1 MGGTMQ
7 DFERVALAGLVHSLE
22 GLFERARV
30 TPTEAVKRLLALGE
44 LEDPVLAAILEQ
56 AHRYAAGGASLEQ
69 ALAQVPLLSIF
80 SRVHLWH
87 PEEMKPKYHRLAP
100 LPETVSDQTA
110 IFPTESGDLGGLNAH
125 VKEFAEALDDLARS
139 IDDNRFDHLYSH
151 LLAILQQYTWCLAGH
166 AEDVALFDHLKLT
179 SAIAACLYRYHEGDL
194 GADRMMEAANEERFC
209 LIVGDLSGIQDYIF
223 DITTIG
229 AGGVARR
236 LRARSFLLSLL
247 SDGVSHL
254 IADRL
259 QVPLGNVIMASG
271 GKFYLLVPNLGQME
285 DQVKAL
291 QAEIDGWL
299 RAEFNGEIGANLA
312 HICLSGQQFSA
323 GDEQHEGF
331 GDVMTR
337 LSSRLNTQKRR
348 RGMTVL
354 QEGDGWAEDAF
365 AIERDF
371 WGRGACLSCG
381 KFPATVGELCEQCD
395 RDVALGKVL
404 PRARY
409 VAYYRTAPSPKHI
422 RLPGGYAAVVF
433 PEGELSEVGEA
444 YLVAKLNDPDLKELR
459 AHPAAFRY
467 LANYV
472 PLEDYD
478 AQLSFE
484 EIAER
489 AEGRPLLGYVKAD
502 VDYLGILFAQGLR
515 RDQQGYDT
523 APHLAMLSRMLDLF
537 FSGWMQHTLSQKQDY
552 QNFYTIFSGGDDL
565 FLVGPW
571 DKAAKFACHV
581 NTKLREFVG
590 GNPDITLSAGV
601 LFTKHRYPIA
611 RSAGDADKVLGQS
624 KEAEWEDEQGEKHNR
639 NQITVL
645 GDTFRWDEAPDIF
658 GDIAAL
664 TKHQKDLTSAFL
676 YNLVMYSQLYN
687 AYLAGEIEVP
697 RYRAMF
703 AYNIARN
710 LRRGGKE
717 VFDWADELMRSLS
730 GRRESERMR
739 HLGLVA
745 TYLLFY
751 RRETAES

>member
-1 MGGTMQ
+1 MQ
-7 DFERVALAGLVHSLE
+7 DFERVVLAGLVHGLG
-22 GLFERARV
+22 GLFERAVV
-30 TPTEAVKRLLALGE
+30 TPTEATKRLLALGE
-44 LEDPVLAAILEQ
+44 LENPALAAILEQ
-56 AHRYAAGGASLEQ
+56 AHRYAAGGANLEQ
-69 ALAQVPLLSIF
+69 ALAQVPLVSIF
-80 SRVHLWH
+80 SRVHLRQ
-87 PEEMKPKYHRLAP
+87 PEESKLNYHRLAP
-100 LPETVSDQTA
+100 LPDTASDPMA
-110 IFPTESGDLGGLNAH
+110 IFPTESGDLGGLSAH
-125 VKEFAEALDDLARS
+125 VEEFARALDDLAQS
-139 IDDNRFDHLYSH
+139 VDVNRFDHLYSH
-151 LLAILQQYTWCLAGH
+151 LLAVLQQYTWCLAGH
-166 AEDVALFDHLKLT
+166 VEDVALFDHLKLT

-194 GADRMMEAANEERFC
+194 RADRVKEAADEERFC
-209 LIVGDLSGIQDYIF
+209 LLVGDLSGIQDYIF

-236 LRARSFLLSLL
+236 LRARSFFLSLL

-259 QVPLGNVIMASG
+259 KVPLGNVIMASG

-285 DQVKAL
+285 DRVKTL

-312 HICLSGQQFSA
+312 QICFSGQQFSA

-331 GDVMTR
+331 GDVMTK
-337 LSSRLNTQKRR
+337 LSLRLNTQKRR

-354 QEGDGWAEDAF
+354 QDAAGWNEDAF
-365 AIERDF
+365 AIELDF
-371 WGRGACLSCG
+371 WGRGACQSCG
-381 KFPATVGELCEQCD
+381 KFPATVGEICEQCD

-404 PRARY
+404 PQVRY
-409 VAYYRTAPSPKHI
+409 VAYYRAAPPLKHI
-422 RLPGGYAAVVF
+422 QLPGGYAIAVF
-433 PEGELSEVGEA
+433 PEDELSEVGEA

-472 PLEDYD
+472 PLGDYG

-484 EIAER
+484 EITEK
-489 AEGRPLLGYVKAD
+489 AEGRHLLGYVKAD

-515 RDQQGYDT
+515 RDRQGYDT

-537 FSGWMQHTLSQKQDY
+537 FSGWMQYTLSQKQEY
-552 QNFYTIFSGGDDL
+552 QSFYTIFSGGDDL

-571 DKAAKFACHV
+571 DKAADLACHV
-581 NTKLREFVG
+581 NEKLREFVG
-590 GNPDITLSAGV
+590 GNPDITLSGGL

-611 RSAGDADKVLGQS
+611 RAAGVADEVLEQS
-624 KEAEWEDEQGEKHNR
+624 KETKWEDERGEKRNR
-639 NQITVL
+639 NQLTIL
-645 GDTFRWDEAPDIF
+645 GDTFRWEQAGPIFEDIEALKQHAD
-658 GDIAAL
+658 
-664 TKHQKDLTSAFL
+664 KLTSSFL
-676 YNLVMYSQLYN
+676 YSLVHYSQMYN
-687 AYLAGEIEVP
+687 AYLAGNLDVVP

-710 LRRGGKE
+710 LRKGSRV
-717 VFDWADELMRSLS
+717 VFEWADELVRSLS

-751 RRETAES
+751 KRETAES

>member
-1 MGGTMQ
+1 M
-7 DFERVALAGLVHSLE
+7 
-22 GLFERARV
+22 
-30 TPTEAVKRLLALGE
+30 
-44 LEDPVLAAILEQ
+44 
-56 AHRYAAGGASLEQ
+56 
-69 ALAQVPLLSIF
+69 
-80 SRVHLWH
+80 
-87 PEEMKPKYHRLAP
+87 
-100 LPETVSDQTA
+100 
-110 IFPTESGDLGGLNAH
+110 
-125 VKEFAEALDDLARS
+125 DDLAHS
-139 IDDNRFDHLYSH
+139 VDLNHFEHVYSH
-151 LLAILQQYTWCLAGH
+151 LLAVLQQYTWCLAAH

-179 SAIAACLYRYHEGDL
+179 SAIAACLYRYHEADL
-194 GADRMMEAANEERFC
+194 MADRVKEAIDEERFC
-209 LIVGDLSGIQDYIF
+209 LLVGDLSGIQDYIF

-236 LRARSFLLSLL
+236 LRARSFFMSLL

-259 QVPLGNVIMASG
+259 EVPLGDVIMASG

-285 DQVKAL
+285 SRVKAL

-312 HICLSGQQFSA
+312 QICFSGQQFSA
-323 GDEQHEGF
+323 GGEQHEGF

-337 LSSRLNTQKRR
+337 LSFRLNIQKRR

-354 QEGDGWAEDAF
+354 QDGDGWIEGDF

-371 WGRGACLSCG
+371 WGRDACQSCG
-381 KFPATVGELCEQCD
+381 KFPATVGEICEQCD

-404 PRARY
+404 PRVRY
-409 VAYYRTAPSPKHI
+409 VAYYRTTPAQKHI
-422 RLPGGYAAVVF
+422 QLPGGYAAAVL
-433 PEGELSEVGEA
+433 PEEELSEVGEA
-444 YLVAKLNDPDLKELR
+444 YLVAKLNDPDLQELR
-459 AHPAAFRY
+459 AYPAAFRY
-467 LANYV
+467 LANCV
-472 PLEDYD
+472 PLGDYG

-484 EIAER
+484 EIAKM
-489 AEGRPLLGYVKAD
+489 AKGRELLGYVKAD

-537 FSGWMQHTLSQKQDY
+537 FSGWMQHTLSQKQEY

-571 DKAAKFACHV
+571 DKAADLACHV
-581 NTKLREFVG
+581 NEKLREFVG
-590 GNPDITLSAGV
+590 GNPDITLSGGL

-611 RSAGDADKVLGQS
+611 RAAGAADEVLEQS
-624 KEAEWEDEQGEKHNR
+624 KEAEWKDERGKKRNR
-639 NQITVL
+639 NQLTVL
-645 GDTFRWDEAPDIF
+645 GDTFRWEQAGPIFEDVETLKEHADE
-658 GDIAAL
+658 
-664 TKHQKDLTSAFL
+664 LTSSFL
-676 YNLVMYSQLYN
+676 YSLVQYSQMYT
-687 AYLAGEIEVP
+687 AYLAGDLDVVP

-710 LRRGGKE
+710 LQRGPE
-717 VFDWADELMRSLS
+717 AVFDWADELMRSLS
-730 GRRESERMR
+730 GRRKSERMH

-751 RRETAES
+751 KRQTAES